1 MTRFAEKSVLITGAG
16 RGLGQQLAL
25 DFAREGANVTVNY
38 SSSAEAAEETVALI
52 RKNNGQA
59 TACHAD
65 IACAE
70 DVNAMVEQVVTTYG
84 GVDILIN
91 SAGLSIDAP
100 FLELSEN
107 DWDQVMGVNLKGPF
121 LLSQAVGRYMV
132 AAGHGR
138 IVNISANTAIQARI
152 GNANYTASKAG
163 LNMLTQSMALEL
175 GPQVSVNCVALGFVD
190 SPIVRELFTP
200 EQIKQAK
207 EDVPLKRMT
216 TYEETSAFVMMLAS
230 DTASF
235 MTGQTIPFDGGEVM
249 R

>member
-38 SSSAEAAEETVALI
+38 SSSAEAAEETVARI
-52 RKNNGQA
+52 RKTNGQA

-70 DVNAMVEQVVTTYG
+70 DVSAMVEEVVTTYG

>member
-16 RGLGQQLAL
+16 RGLGHQLAL

-38 SSSAEAAEETVALI
+38 SSSAEAADETVARI
-52 RKNNGQA
+52 RKINGQA
-59 TACHAD
+59 MACHAD

-70 DVNAMVEQVVTTYG
+70 DVNAMVEEVVTTYG

-91 SAGLSIDAP
+91 NAGLSIDAP

-107 DWDQVMGVNLKGPF
+107 DWDQVVGVNLKGPF

-132 AAGHGR
+132 AAGQGR
-138 IVNISANTAIQARI
+138 IVNISANTAIKARI

-175 GPQVSVNCVALGFVD
+175 GPQVSVNCVGLGFVD
-190 SPIVRELFTP
+190 SPIVRELFTR
-200 EQIKQAK
+200 EQLEQAK

>member
-1 MTRFAEKSVLITGAG
+1 MKRFVEKSVLITGAG

-38 SSSAEAAEETVALI
+38 SSSAEAAEETVARI
-52 RKNNGQA
+52 KKADGQA
-59 TACHAD
+59 MSCHAD
-65 IACAE
+65 VACAE
-70 DVNAMVEQVVTTYG
+70 EVNAMVEQVVTTYG

-91 SAGLSIDAP
+91 NAGLSIDAP

-132 AAGHGR
+132 AAGHGC

-175 GPQVSVNCVALGFVD
+175 GPQVNVNCVGLGFVD
-190 SPIVRELFTP
+190 SPIVRELFTR
-200 EQIKQAK
+200 EQLEQAK

-216 TYEETSAFVMMLAS
+216 TYEETSAFVLMLAS

-235 MTGQTIPFDGGEVM
+235 MTGQTIPFDGGKVM